1 MQFIALG
8 KATQLTLGTGDVM
21 VLDSVK
27 GCTPPNG
34 LWNGEPV
41 C

>member
-8 KATQLTLGTGDVM
+8 KATQLTLGSFSTTTM
-21 VLDSVK
+21 DSLK
-27 GCTPPNG
+27 GCTPVSGFWENM
-34 LWNGEPV
+34 

>member
-8 KATQLTLGTGDVM
+8 KATQLTLGTGGTTT
-21 VLDSVK
+21 LDSVMCP
-27 GCTPPNG
+27 GLSGLYNG
-34 LWNGEPV
+34 HS